1 MNEDHDHDPL
11 LDDDEVVDFLLYE
24 RMSQEPPPRLGSGCL
39 GALALCLAPPVGLLL
54 LVGLP

>member
-24 RMSQEPPPRLGSGCL
+24 RMSQEPPPRPGSGCL
-39 GALALCLAPPVGLLL
+39 GVLALCLAPAGLLL
-54 LVGLP
+54 LVGLL